1 MVKKT
6 RFSENSDK
14 TMIEKKQLRSANII
28 LYSICIFWVTI
39 FVWANYAVLEEVTRT
54 MGRVVASSK
63 IQVIQNLEGGII
75 KEILTKTGA
84 TVSSGDPLIIFE
96 STRFQS
102 ELSALTKE
110 KQAAEKNLKLLDE
123 ELGILEPLVNQG
135 VESRMELI
143 RLLQRI
149 SDAEAGLMKAEETLP
164 ILEDRLFRTTVIA
177 PVDGIVNRLLVN
189 TTGGVVQPGES
200 LLEIVPI
207 DDELIIEVEI
217 NPKDIAYVLP
227 GQEAIIKLTA
237 FDFSKFG
244 SLKGKVIN
252 VGVDTIQKED
262 GSIWYICQIAVD
274 GNGFTSIGKTI
285 KILPGMV
292 AEADI
297 VSGEKTVLKYLLQP
311 VTKIANEAFRE
322 R

>member
-1 MVKKT
+1 
-6 RFSENSDK
+6 
-14 TMIEKKQLRSANII
+14 MIEKKQLRSANII
-28 LYSICIFWVTI
+28 LYSICIFWVMI
-39 FVWANYAVLEEVTRT
+39 FVWANYATLEEVTRT

-84 TVSSGDPLIIFE
+84 TVSSGDPLIVFE
-96 STRFQS
+96 SIRFKA

-123 ELGILEPLVNQG
+123 ELDILEPLVNQG
-135 VESRMELI
+135 VESKMELI
-143 RLLQRI
+143 RLRQRI
-149 SDAEAGLMKAEETLP
+149 LDAEAGLMKSEETLP
-164 ILEDRLFRTTVIA
+164 VLEDRLFRSTVIA

-189 TTGGVVQPGES
+189 TTGGVVQPGEP

-285 KILPGMV
+285 NILPGMV

>member
-1 MVKKT
+1 
-6 RFSENSDK
+6 
-14 TMIEKKQLRSANII
+14 MIEKKQLRSANII
-28 LYSICIFWVTI
+28 LYSICIFWVMI

-84 TVSSGDPLIIFE
+84 TVSSGDPLIVFE

-123 ELGILEPLVNQG
+123 ELDILEPLVNQG
-135 VESRMELI
+135 VESKMELI
-143 RLLQRI
+143 RLRQRI
-149 SDAEAGLMKAEETLP
+149 LDAEASLMKSEETLP
-164 ILEDRLFRTTVIA
+164 ILEDRLLRTTVIA

-189 TTGGVVQPGES
+189 TTGGVVQPGEP

-207 DDELIIEVEI
+207 GDELIIEVEI

>member
-1 MVKKT
+1 
-6 RFSENSDK
+6 
-14 TMIEKKQLRSANII
+14 MIEKKQLRSANII
-28 LYSICIFWVTI
+28 LYSICIFWVMI

-84 TVSSGDPLIIFE
+84 TVSSGDPLIVFE

-164 ILEDRLFRTTVIA
+164 ILEDRLLRTTVIA

>member
-1 MVKKT
+1 
-6 RFSENSDK
+6 
-14 TMIEKKQLRSANII
+14 MIEKKQLRSANII

-135 VESRMELI
+135 VESKMELI
-143 RLLQRI
+143 RLRQRI
-149 SDAEAGLMKAEETLP
+149 LDAEASLMKSEETLP

>member
-1 MVKKT
+1 
-6 RFSENSDK
+6 
-14 TMIEKKQLRSANII
+14 MIEKKQLRSANII
-28 LYSICIFWVTI
+28 LYSICIFWVMI

-189 TTGGVVQPGES
+189 TTGGVVQPGEP

>member
-1 MVKKT
+1 
-6 RFSENSDK
+6 
-14 TMIEKKQLRSANII
+14 MIEKKQLRSANII

-123 ELGILEPLVNQG
+123 ELDILEPLVNQG

-164 ILEDRLFRTTVIA
+164 ILEDRLLRTTVIA

>member
-1 MVKKT
+1 
-6 RFSENSDK
+6 
-14 TMIEKKQLRSANII
+14 MIEERQLRNANIVLYLICLFWIVI
-28 LYSICIFWVTI
+28 L
-39 FVWANYAVLEEVTRT
+39 VWANFATLEEVTKAQ
-54 MGRVVASSK
+54 GRVVASSK

-75 KEILTKTGA
+75 KEILTKTGQS
-84 TVSSGDPLIIFE
+84 VSSGDPLIVFDSTKFE
-96 STRFQS
+96 S
-102 ELSALTKE
+102 ELSALVKE
-110 KQAAEKNLKLLDE
+110 KKAAENNFDLLNE
-123 ELGILEPLVNQG
+123 ELEILQPLVDSG

-149 SDAEAGLMKAEETLP
+149 SDAEAGLMKSEETLP
-164 ILEDRLFRTTVIA
+164 ILEDRLMRTTVIA

-189 TTGGVVQPGES
+189 TTGGVAQPGEP

-207 DDELIIEVEI
+207 DDDLIIEVEI

-244 SLKGKVIN
+244 SLNGEVIT
-252 VGVDTIQKED
+252 VGADTIQKED
-262 GSIWYICQIAVD
+262 GTIWYICQLAVEE
-274 GNGFTSIGKTI
+274 NGFTSLGKNI
-285 KILPGMV
+285 QILPGMV

-297 VSGEKTVLKYLLQP
+297 VSGEKTVLNYLLQP
-311 VTKIANEAFRE
+311 VTKVANEAFRE

>member
-1 MVKKT
+1 
-6 RFSENSDK
+6 
-14 TMIEKKQLRSANII
+14 MIEKKQLRSANII
-28 LYSICIFWVTI
+28 LYSICIFWLMI

-84 TVSSGDPLIIFE
+84 TVSSGDPLIVFE

-123 ELGILEPLVNQG
+123 ELDILEPLVNQG
-135 VESRMELI
+135 VESKMELI
-143 RLLQRI
+143 RLRQRI
-149 SDAEAGLMKAEETLP
+149 LDAEASLMKSEETLP

-189 TTGGVVQPGES
+189 TTGGVVQPGEP

-207 DDELIIEVEI
+207 GDELIIEVEI

-285 KILPGMV
+285 NILPGMV

>member
-1 MVKKT
+1 
-6 RFSENSDK
+6 
-14 TMIEKKQLRSANII
+14 MIEERQLRNANIVLYLICLFWIVI
-28 LYSICIFWVTI
+28 L
-39 FVWANYAVLEEVTRT
+39 VWANFATLEEVTKAQ
-54 MGRVVASSK
+54 GRVVASSK

-75 KEILTKTGA
+75 KEILTKTGQS
-84 TVSSGDPLIIFE
+84 VSSGDPLIVFDSTKFE
-96 STRFQS
+96 S
-102 ELSALTKE
+102 ELSALVKE
-110 KQAAEKNLKLLDE
+110 KKAAENNFDLLNE
-123 ELGILEPLVNQG
+123 ELEILQPLVDSG

-149 SDAEAGLMKAEETLP
+149 SDAEAGLMKSEETLP
-164 ILEDRLFRTTVIA
+164 ILQDRLMRTTVIA

-189 TTGGVVQPGES
+189 TTGGVAQPGEP

-207 DDELIIEVEI
+207 DDDLIIEVEI

-244 SLKGKVIN
+244 SLNGEVIT
-252 VGVDTIQKED
+252 VGAYTIQKED
-262 GSIWYICQIAVD
+262 GTFWYICQIAVEE
-274 GNGFTSIGKTI
+274 NGFTSLGKNI
-285 KILPGMV
+285 QILPGMV

-297 VSGEKTVLKYLLQP
+297 VSGEKTVLNYLLQP
-311 VTKIANEAFRE
+311 VTKVANEAFRE

>member
-1 MVKKT
+1 
-6 RFSENSDK
+6 
-14 TMIEKKQLRSANII
+14 MIEKKQLRSANII
-28 LYSICIFWVTI
+28 LYSICIFWVMI
-39 FVWANYAVLEEVTRT
+39 FVWANYATLEEVTRT

-84 TVSSGDPLIIFE
+84 TVSSGDPLIVFE
-96 STRFQS
+96 SIRFKA

-110 KQAAEKNLKLLDE
+110 KQAAEKNLQLLGE
-123 ELGILEPLVNQG
+123 ELEILEPLVNQG

-143 RLLQRI
+143 RLQQRI
-149 SDAEAGLMKAEETLP
+149 ADAEAGLMKSEETLP
-164 ILEDRLFRTTVIA
+164 ILEDRLFRTTVLA

>member
-1 MVKKT
+1 
-6 RFSENSDK
+6 
-14 TMIEKKQLRSANII
+14 MIEEKQLRSANII
-28 LYSICIFWVTI
+28 LYSICLFWVII
-39 FVWANYAVLEEVTRT
+39 FIWASYATLEEVTKT
-54 MGRVVASSK
+54 VGRVVASSK

-75 KEILTKTGA
+75 KE
-84 TVSSGDPLIIFE
+84 VSSGDPLIIFE
-96 STRFQS
+96 STKFES
-102 ELSALTKE
+102 ELSALKKE
-110 KQAAEKNLKLLDE
+110 KQAAEKNLNLLDE
-123 ELGILEPLVNQG
+123 ELDILEPLVSQG

-149 SDAEAGLMKAEETLP
+149 SDAEAGLMKSEETLP
-164 ILEDRLFRTTVIA
+164 ILEDRLLRSTVIA

-189 TTGGVVQPGES
+189 TTGGVVQPGEP

>member
-1 MVKKT
+1 
-6 RFSENSDK
+6 
-14 TMIEKKQLRSANII
+14 MIEKKQLRSANII

-164 ILEDRLFRTTVIA
+164 ILEDRLLRTTVIA

-189 TTGGVVQPGES
+189 TTGGVVQPGEP

-297 VSGEKTVLKYLLQP
+297 VSGEKTVLEYLLQP

>member
-1 MVKKT
+1 
-6 RFSENSDK
+6 
-14 TMIEKKQLRSANII
+14 MIEKKQLRSANII
-28 LYSICIFWVTI
+28 LYSICIFWVMI
-39 FVWANYAVLEEVTRT
+39 FVWANYATLEEVTRT

-84 TVSSGDPLIIFE
+84 TVSSGDPLIVFD

-123 ELGILEPLVNQG
+123 ELDILEPLVNQG

-143 RLLQRI
+143 RLRQRI
-149 SDAEAGLMKAEETLP
+149 LDAEASLMKSEETLP
-164 ILEDRLFRTTVIA
+164 ILEDRLLRTTVIA

-189 TTGGVVQPGES
+189 TTGGVVQPEEP

-207 DDELIIEVEI
+207 GDELIIEVEI

>member
-1 MVKKT
+1 MTEIK
-6 RFSENSDK
+6 E
-14 TMIEKKQLRSANII
+14 LRNANII
-28 LYSICIFWVTI
+28 LYSICIFWIVI
-39 FVWANYAVLEEVTRT
+39 LVWANFATLEEVTKAQ
-54 MGRVVASSK
+54 GRVVASSK

-75 KEILTKTGA
+75 KEILTRTGKS
-84 TVSSGDPLIIFE
+84 VSSGDPLIVFDSTKFE
-96 STRFQS
+96 S
-102 ELSALTKE
+102 ELSALKKE
-110 KQAAEKNLKLLDE
+110 KKAAEKNLNLLNE
-123 ELGILEPLVNQG
+123 ELEILQPLVNSG

-149 SDAEAGLMKAEETLP
+149 SDAEAGLMKSEETLP
-164 ILEDRLFRTTVIA
+164 ILEDRLLRTTVIA

-189 TTGGVVQPGES
+189 TTGGVAQPGEP

-207 DDELIIEVEI
+207 DDELIVEVEI

-227 GQEAIIKLTA
+227 DQEAIIKLTA

-244 SLKGKVIN
+244 SLNGKVIT
-252 VGVDTIQKED
+252 VGADTIQKED
-262 GSIWYICQIAVD
+262 GSIWYICQIAVEE
-274 GNGFTSIGKTI
+274 NAFTSTGINI
-285 KILPGMV
+285 RILPGMV

-297 VSGEKTVLKYLLQP
+297 VSGEKTVLNYLLQP

>member
-1 MVKKT
+1 
-6 RFSENSDK
+6 
-14 TMIEKKQLRSANII
+14 MIEERQLRNANIVLYLICLFWIVI
-28 LYSICIFWVTI
+28 L
-39 FVWANYAVLEEVTRT
+39 VWANFATLEEVTKAQ
-54 MGRVVASSK
+54 GRVVASSK

-75 KEILTKTGA
+75 KEILTKTGQS
-84 TVSSGDPLIIFE
+84 VSSGDPLIVFDSTKFE
-96 STRFQS
+96 S
-102 ELSALTKE
+102 ELSALVKE
-110 KQAAEKNLKLLDE
+110 KKAAENNFDLLNE
-123 ELGILEPLVNQG
+123 ELEILQPLVDSG

-149 SDAEAGLMKAEETLP
+149 SDAEAGLMKSEETLP
-164 ILEDRLFRTTVIA
+164 ILQDRLKRTTVIA

-189 TTGGVVQPGES
+189 TTGGVAQPGEP

-207 DDELIIEVEI
+207 DDDLIIEVEI

-244 SLKGKVIN
+244 SLNGEVIT
-252 VGVDTIQKED
+252 VGADTIQKED
-262 GSIWYICQIAVD
+262 GTIWYICQLAVEE
-274 GNGFTSIGKTI
+274 NGFTSLGKNI
-285 KILPGMV
+285 QILPGMV

-297 VSGEKTVLKYLLQP
+297 VSGEKTVLNYLLQP
-311 VTKIANEAFRE
+311 VTKVANEAFRE

>member
-1 MVKKT
+1 
-6 RFSENSDK
+6 
-14 TMIEKKQLRSANII
+14 MIEEKQLRNAKII
-28 LYSICIFWVTI
+28 LYSICIFWIVI
-39 FVWANYAVLEEVTRT
+39 LVWANFATLEEVTKAQ
-54 MGRVVASSK
+54 GRVVASSK

-75 KEILTKTGA
+75 KEILTRTGQS
-84 TVSSGDPLIIFE
+84 VSSGDPLIIFD
-96 STRFQS
+96 STKFES
-102 ELSALTKE
+102 ELSALIKE
-110 KQAAEKNLKLLDE
+110 KKAAENNLDLLNQ
-123 ELGILEPLVNQG
+123 ELEILQPLVDSG

-149 SDAEAGLMKAEETLP
+149 SDAEAGLMKSEETLP
-164 ILEDRLFRTTVIA
+164 ILEDRLMRTTVIA

-189 TTGGVVQPGES
+189 TTGGVAQPGEP

-207 DDELIIEVEI
+207 DDDLIIEVEI

-244 SLKGKVIN
+244 SLNGEVIT
-252 VGVDTIQKED
+252 VGADTIQKED
-262 GSIWYICQIAVD
+262 GTIWYICQLAVEE
-274 GNGFTSIGKTI
+274 NGFTSLGKNI
-285 KILPGMV
+285 QILPGMV

-297 VSGEKTVLKYLLQP
+297 VSGEKTVLNYLLQP
-311 VTKIANEAFRE
+311 VTKVANEAFRE

>member
-1 MVKKT
+1 
-6 RFSENSDK
+6 
-14 TMIEKKQLRSANII
+14 MIEERQLRNANIVLYLICLFWIVI
-28 LYSICIFWVTI
+28 L
-39 FVWANYAVLEEVTRT
+39 VWANFATLEEVTKAQ
-54 MGRVVASSK
+54 GRVVASSK

-75 KEILTKTGA
+75 KEILTRTGQS
-84 TVSSGDPLIIFE
+84 VSSGDPLIVFDSTKFE
-96 STRFQS
+96 S
-102 ELSALTKE
+102 ELSALVKE
-110 KQAAEKNLKLLDE
+110 KKAAENNFDLLNE
-123 ELGILEPLVNQG
+123 ELEILQPLVDSG

-149 SDAEAGLMKAEETLP
+149 SDAEAGLMKSEETLP
-164 ILEDRLFRTTVIA
+164 ILQDRLMRTTVIA

-189 TTGGVVQPGES
+189 TTGGVAQPGEP

-207 DDELIIEVEI
+207 DDDLIIEVEI

-244 SLKGKVIN
+244 SLNGEVIT
-252 VGVDTIQKED
+252 VGADTIQKED
-262 GSIWYICQIAVD
+262 GTIWYICQIAVEE
-274 GNGFTSIGKTI
+274 NGFTSLGKNI
-285 KILPGMV
+285 QILPGMV

-297 VSGEKTVLKYLLQP
+297 VSGEKTVLNYLLQP
-311 VTKIANEAFRE
+311 VTKVANEAFRE

>member
-1 MVKKT
+1 
-6 RFSENSDK
+6 
-14 TMIEKKQLRSANII
+14 MIL
-28 LYSICIFWVTI
+28 
-39 FVWANYAVLEEVTRT
+39 VWANFATLEEVTKAQ
-54 MGRVVASSK
+54 GRVVASSK
-63 IQVIQNLEGGII
+63 IQIIQNLEGGII
-75 KEILTKTGA
+75 KEILTRTGKS
-84 TVSSGDPLIIFE
+84 VSSGDPLIVFDSTKFE
-96 STRFQS
+96 S
-102 ELSALTKE
+102 ELSALKKE
-110 KQAAEKNLKLLDE
+110 KKAAEKNLNLLNE
-123 ELGILEPLVNQG
+123 ELEILQPLVNSG

-149 SDAEAGLMKAEETLP
+149 SDAEAGLMKSEETLP
-164 ILEDRLFRTTVIA
+164 ILEDRLLRTTVIA

-189 TTGGVVQPGES
+189 TTGGVAQPGEP

-207 DDELIIEVEI
+207 DDELIVEVEI

-244 SLKGKVIN
+244 SLNGKVIT
-252 VGVDTIQKED
+252 VGADTIQKED
-262 GSIWYICQIAVD
+262 GSIWYICQIAVEE
-274 GNGFTSIGKTI
+274 NAFTSTGINI
-285 KILPGMV
+285 RILPGMV

-297 VSGEKTVLKYLLQP
+297 VSGEKTVLNYLLQP

>member
-1 MVKKT
+1 
-6 RFSENSDK
+6 
-14 TMIEKKQLRSANII
+14 MIEERQLRSANII
-28 LYSICIFWVTI
+28 LYSICIFWVMI
-39 FVWANYAVLEEVTRT
+39 FVWANYATLEEVTRT
-54 MGRVVASSK
+54 VGRVVASSK

-75 KEILTKTGA
+75 KEILIKTGA
-84 TVSSGDPLIIFE
+84 TVSSGDPLIVFE
-96 STRFQS
+96 STKFKS
-102 ELSALTKE
+102 ELSALKKE
-110 KQAAEKNLKLLDE
+110 KQAAEKNLKLLGE
-123 ELGILEPLVNQG
+123 ELEILEPLVNQG

-143 RLLQRI
+143 RLQQRI
-149 SDAEAGLMKAEETLP
+149 ADAEAGLMKSEETLP
-164 ILEDRLFRTTVIA
+164 ILEDRLFRTTGLA

-189 TTGGVVQPGES
+189 TTGGVVQPGEP